1 MMDTLATLLTGGG
14 KMPQIFKALATT
26 TAWILWISGLV
37 MGFSSLIIGIIAGD
51 LFNPAQ
57 PVPMAYPAMFAVAG
71 AYALL
76 ALIAMK
82 IRKGME

>member
-1 MMDTLATLLTGGG
+1 
-14 KMPQIFKALATT
+14 MPQIFKALATT

-37 MGFSSLIIGIIAGD
+37 MGFSTLIVGTIGGD

-57 PVPMAYPAMFAVAG
+57 PIPMAYPATFAVAG
-71 AYALL
+71 FYAILALL
-76 ALIAMK
+76 AMK